1 MDTITKKIRNIWSGM
16 VQRCHNPNTRGY
28 KWYGAKGITVCDEW
42 RHFRTFKAWA
52 LSEGFEPG
60 LSIER
65 IDNSKGYCP
74 ENCKWIPLSEQG
86 KNKTDNHYI
95 TFNGETKTITDWGKH
110 LNVDKSA
117 LSHRLRRGWNEH
129 DALAG
134 IRQVNK
140 KAKYPELDKLIYS
153 KFKTRKQMAEK
164 IGMDY
169 GLLSRILTGFHCP
182 TVDEAYCLS
191 KAIEVPLMRVV
202 NILLQGEKK
211 HGETED

>member
-74 ENCKWIPLSEQG
+74 ENCKWIPLNEQG
-86 KNKTDNHYI
+86 KNRSNNHYI
-95 TFNGETKTITDWGKH
+95 TFNGKTNNRGGMGGRQHFARSDETRQFQCYPSLQHHQRVAWG
-110 LNVDKSA
+110 
-117 LSHRLRRGWNEH
+117 LRVSPQPPSGAPRS
-129 DALAG
+129 
-134 IRQVNK
+134 Q
-140 KAKYPELDKLIYS
+140 
-153 KFKTRKQMAEK
+153 AE
-164 IGMDY
+164 
-169 GLLSRILTGFHCP
+169 
-182 TVDEAYCLS
+182 
-191 KAIEVPLMRVV
+191 
-202 NILLQGEKK
+202 
-211 HGETED
+211 

>member
-1 MDTITKKIRNIWSGM
+1 MDTISKKIRNIWSGM
-16 VQRCHNPNTRGY
+16 VQRCHNQKSSGY

-42 RHFRTFKAWA
+42 RHFRAFKSWA
-52 LSEGFEPG
+52 LDSGFKPG

-110 LNVDKSA
+110 LNVDKSV
-117 LSHRLRRGWNEH
+117 LSNRLRRGWNEH
-129 DALAG
+129 DALVG
-134 IRQVNK
+134 IKQVNK

-153 KFKTRKQMAEK
+153 KFESKKKMAEEIGLDVATLTRITSGRQDPTIDQVQELSIALNVPFMK
-164 IGMDY
+164 I
-169 GLLSRILTGFHCP
+169 
-182 TVDEAYCLS
+182 A
-191 KAIEVPLMRVV
+191 
-202 NILLQGEKK
+202 NIFLNK
-211 HGETED
+211 